1 MLGGL
6 AMALTL
12 VGGASAYWTSTG
24 SGAGAGSVGTI
35 AAPTLS
41 AVAGTGTATLTWTT
55 VALPGG
61 GSASYYVQRNGANPA
76 GNCPTSASPAQVL
89 TCTDSGLSAGTYGYI
104 VTAVWNSWT
113 ATSSPTTQVTISAG
127 AAAKLAFTTGP
138 GGGTSSTAWTTQ
150 PVVTV
155 QDAAGNTVTPDTSSV
170 TLAITT
176 PAGAILTCT
185 ANPKAASAGVAT
197 FAGCKIDK
205 AGTYTLTATD
215 GSLTSAVSGSFTI
228 SAGAAAKLAFT
239 QSPGNTVAGVVFAS
253 QPRVTVQD
261 QYGNTVTTDTSNV
274 TITVTGGTAT
284 MTCTANPKAA
294 VSGVATFGGCAIAKA
309 GTYTLTA
316 TDGTLT
322 SAVSSSFTIS
332 AGPLKAQFKDYDKQT
347 SGAWINPGLQLVN
360 TGSGAVTLSSVTIR
374 YWFTRDGGAST
385 FTTACW
391 YALLG
396 CGNLTEQVVNL
407 SPARTG
413 ADAYLQIGFTAGGG
427 SLAAGAS
434 GGDMELGLAKTDW
447 SNFNEANDYS
457 FGTNTSYADSTT
469 VTVYVNGVLVWGTEP

>member
-113 ATSSPTTQVTISAG
+113 ATSSPTTQV
-127 AAAKLAFTTGP
+127 
-138 GGGTSSTAWTTQ
+138 
-150 PVVTV
+150 
-155 QDAAGNTVTPDTSSV
+155 
-170 TLAITT
+170 
-176 PAGAILTCT
+176 
-185 ANPKAASAGVAT
+185 
-197 FAGCKIDK
+197 
-205 AGTYTLTATD
+205 
-215 GSLTSAVSGSFTI
+215 TI